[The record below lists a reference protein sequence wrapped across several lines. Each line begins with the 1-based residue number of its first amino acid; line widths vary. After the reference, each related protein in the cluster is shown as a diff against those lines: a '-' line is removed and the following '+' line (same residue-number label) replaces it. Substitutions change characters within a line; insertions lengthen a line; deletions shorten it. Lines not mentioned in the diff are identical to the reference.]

1 LLFACPHC
9 SLALE
14 RTNSGAQC
22 ANGHA
27 FDRAREGYLNL
38 LVGGRIAP
46 STESGDTKE
55 SLAARRRFLSAG
67 WYAPIAE
74 ALAEAVGNIDGVVL
88 DSGCGEGYYLSH
100 VSASRKY
107 GLDISKRA
115 VQMASKLLPTAEFVV
130 ASAYRLPVLEQSC
143 DVVFSVFAPRP
154 IEEFQRV
161 LRPGGKWVTVA
172 PGPNHLKE
180 MRPVRGTDAAMRA
193 IERDFR
199 RAEAPQQAD
208 SSRRVSF
215 QLDLTPDAARDLFS
229 MTPLVWQ
236 SDPSHELV
244 QHVSVDVW
252 VSKRTT

>member
-1 LLFACPHC
+1 MLFACPHC

-22 ANGHA
+22 VNGHS

-55 SLAARRRFLSAG
+55 SLAARRRFLSGG
-67 WYAPIAE
+67 WYSPVAE
-74 ALAEAVGNIDGVVL
+74 ALGEAIGTVDGTVL

-100 VSASRKY
+100 VSATQKY

-115 VQMASKLLPTAEFVV
+115 VQMASKLLPHANFVV
-130 ASAYRLPVLEQSC
+130 ASAYRLPVLDKSC

-154 IEEFQRV
+154 IGEFERV
-161 LRPGGKWVTVA
+161 VREGGSWVTVA

-180 MRPVRGTDAAMRA
+180 MRPTRGTDATMRSM
-193 IERDFR
+193 ERDLR
-199 RAEAPQQAD
+199 RSVAPEQAD
-208 SSRRVSF
+208 SSHRVSYE
-215 QLDLTPDAARDLFS
+215 LDLTPEAAHDLFS

-236 SDPSHELV
+236 SEENHAPV
-244 QHVSVDVW
+244 QKVTVDVW
-252 VSKRTT
+252 VSRRTV

>member
-1 LLFACPHC
+1 MLFACPHC

-22 ANGHA
+22 VNGHS

-38 LVGGRIAP
+38 LVGGRLAP

-55 SLAARRRFLSAG
+55 SLTARRRFLSAG

-74 ALAEAVGNIDGVVL
+74 ALADAVGVVDGNVL
-88 DSGCGEGYYLSH
+88 DSGCGEGYYLSQVH
-100 VSASRKY
+100 ASHKF

-115 VQMASKLLPTAEFVV
+115 VQMASKLLPNAQCVV
-130 ASAYRLPVLEQSC
+130 ASAYRLPVLDQSC

-154 IEEFQRV
+154 LEEFQRV

-180 MRPVRGTDAAMRA
+180 MRPSRGTDAAMRA
-193 IERDFR
+193 VERDIR
-199 RAEAPQQAD
+199 RSEAPQQAD
-208 SSRRVSF
+208 VSNRVLFELS
-215 QLDLTPDAARDLFS
+215 LTPEAARDLFS

-236 SDPSHELV
+236 SEATYEPV
-244 QHVSVDVW
+244 QQVTVDVW
-252 VSKRTT
+252 VSTRVV

>member
-1 LLFACPHC
+1 M
-9 SLALE
+9 
-14 RTNSGAQC
+14 
-22 ANGHA
+22 NGHS

-67 WYAPIAE
+67 WYSPIAQ
-74 ALAEAVGNIDGVVL
+74 ALTEAVGVVDGAVL

-100 VSASRKY
+100 VKASHKF

-115 VQMASKLLPTAEFVV
+115 VQMASKLLPDAECVV
-130 ASAYRLPVLEQSC
+130 ASAYRLPVLDQSC

-154 IEEFQRV
+154 LEEFQRV

-180 MRPVRGTDAAMRA
+180 MRPTRGTDVAMRA
-193 IERDFR
+193 LERDIR
-199 RAEAPQQAD
+199 RSEAPQQAD
-208 SSRRVSF
+208 VSSRVLF
-215 QLDLTPDAARDLFS
+215 ELNLTPEAAHDLFS

-236 SDPSHELV
+236 SELTPEVV
-244 QHVSVDVW
+244 QQVTVDVW
-252 VSKRTT
+252 VSTRTM